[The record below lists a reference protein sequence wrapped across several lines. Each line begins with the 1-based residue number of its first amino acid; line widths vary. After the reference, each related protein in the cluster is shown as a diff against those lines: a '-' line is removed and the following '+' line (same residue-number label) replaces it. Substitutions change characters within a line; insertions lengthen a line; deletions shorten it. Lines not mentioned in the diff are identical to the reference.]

1 MGSEPGGKPEEPA
14 PLASTPFKEPKEPRP
29 PLGAWPRLY
38 AVVLGVLALEI
49 ALLKLLPSL
58 LADGG
63 GR

>member
-1 MGSEPGGKPEEPA
+1 VASEPGARPA
-14 PLASTPFKEPKEPRP
+14 QTPAEPRP

-58 LADGG
+58 LA
-63 GR
+63 RAP

>member
-1 MGSEPGGKPEEPA
+1 MGSEPPTPA
-14 PLASTPFKEPKEPRP
+14 AAPGLPADASTEAPAEPRP

-58 LADGG
+58 LTPSP
-63 GR
+63 